1 MSRMSEAELRRI
13 GEMIAEEILYEQ
25 VESSRFD
32 DDYDPPRHKFEI
44 AQERRDFPLFVAAFP
59 LWMF

>member
-1 MSRMSEAELRRI
+1 MSWMSEAELRRI

-25 VESSRFD
+25 AESSRLD
-32 DDYDPPRHKFEI
+32 DNYDLPRHKFEI

-59 LWMF
+59 FWMF